1 MSDLSLSELR
11 RALERHPNLEDVV
24 SRADLLVL
32 VTIAQ
37 AALMLTEAESSG
49 IFDVRLG
56 GLVDALKEVK
66 K

>member
-1 MSDLSLSELR
+1 MKPLSLRDFRKALGQSMSKEVVVGRRELTM
-11 RALERHPNLEDVV
+11 
-24 SRADLLVL
+24 LLV
-32 VTIAQ
+32 IAE
-37 AALMLTEAESSG
+37 ASLSLTEAESSG